1 MPFCITEPYRRL
13 LEASQ
18 TVKGFGHNARNAGKR
33 IGISAKVHGLG
44 NEGNIGLPPTHTHD
58 FF

>member
-1 MPFCITEPYRRL
+1 MEPGNRS

-33 IGISAKVHGLG
+33 IGISAKVHGLRQ
-44 NEGNIGLPPTHTHD
+44 
-58 FF
+58 